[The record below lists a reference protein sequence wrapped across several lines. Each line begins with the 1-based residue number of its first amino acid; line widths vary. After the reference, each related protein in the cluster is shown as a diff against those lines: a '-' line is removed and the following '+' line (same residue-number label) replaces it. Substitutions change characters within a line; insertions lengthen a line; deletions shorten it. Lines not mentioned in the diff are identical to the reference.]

1 MEETKQSLDEANNK
15 LKSKEE
21 MAAAAMAA
29 RDTAEKSLHLADAR
43 SSCLR
48 ARIEE
53 LTRQLEELDGGDEQQ
68 NLRKTRYA
76 CWPLQWLPIGMLGT
90 YMGSDRDENNNSAE
104 MELSDPLLQ
113 SSRST

>member
-1 MEETKQSLDEANNK
+1 
-15 LKSKEE
+15 

-29 RDTAEKSLHLADAR
+29 RDTAEKSLHLEDAR
-43 SSCLR
+43 SSHLR

-76 CWPLQWLPIGMLGT
+76 CWPLQWVPIGMLGT
-90 YMGSDRDENNNSAE
+90 YLGSDRDENNNSAE

>member
-21 MAAAAMAA
+21 MATAAMAA
-29 RDTAEKSLHLADAR
+29 HDTVEKSLYLADAR
-43 SSCLR
+43 SSRLR

-68 NLRKTRYA
+68 NLRKT
-76 CWPLQWLPIGMLGT
+76 
-90 YMGSDRDENNNSAE
+90 
-104 MELSDPLLQ
+104 
-113 SSRST
+113 

>member
-1 MEETKQSLDEANNK
+1 
-15 LKSKEE
+15 

-43 SSCLR
+43 SSRLR

-68 NLRKTRYA
+68 NLRK
-76 CWPLQWLPIGMLGT
+76 M
-90 YMGSDRDENNNSAE
+90 
-104 MELSDPLLQ
+104 
-113 SSRST
+113 

>member
-1 MEETKQSLDEANNK
+1 
-15 LKSKEE
+15 

-43 SSCLR
+43 SSRLR

-53 LTRQLEELDGGDEQQ
+53 LNRQLEELDGGDEQQ
-68 NLRKTRYA
+68 NIKKTRYA
-76 CWPLQWLPIGMLGT
+76 CWPLQWLSIGMLGT

>member
-21 MAAAAMAA
+21 MAAAAMAS
-29 RDTAEKSLHLADAR
+29 RDTTKKSLHLADAR

-53 LTRQLEELDGGDEQQ
+53 LTRQLEEIDGEDEQQ
-68 NLRKTRYA
+68 NLRKT
-76 CWPLQWLPIGMLGT
+76 
-90 YMGSDRDENNNSAE
+90 
-104 MELSDPLLQ
+104 
-113 SSRST
+113 